1 MEGYVTR
8 AIGWAQHG
16 RRDQLRHINN
26 RRAFEAGAAGEVPA
40 DWRITWFLTDKDY
53 RRRGVGARALEGAI
67 GEIAGAG
74 GDSFEAFPEVIEGQK
89 TSAGF
94 LWNATFG
101 MLVKTGFVPI
111 RKIGKHRWLV
121 RRTVEGALR

>member
-16 RRDQLRHINN
+16 RRGQLRHIRN
-26 RRAFEAGAAGEVPA
+26 RRAFEAGAEGEVPA
-40 DWRITWFLTDKDY
+40 DWRITCSFTDKDY

-67 GEIAGAG
+67 

-94 LWNATFG
+94 LWNATLG